1 MRCDL
6 GSKVELGRV
15 AEESSR
21 CQMENNDLR
30 LKVDTRATAGHMH
43 VYMLC
48 SAQCAPLVMQNMLKL
63 KLSVNFNL
71 LSVQDR
77 SGWRDL
83 KQHVSLCF
91 TTACAQL
98 QMKIFPLIS
107 SMITELT

>member
-43 VYMLC
+43 VYVLC
-48 SAQCAPLVMQNMLKL
+48 TLGDAK
-63 KLSVNFNL
+63 
-71 LSVQDR
+71 
-77 SGWRDL
+77 
-83 KQHVSLCF
+83 HVKVKVVC
-91 TTACAQL
+91 QL
-98 QMKIFPLIS
+98 
-107 SMITELT
+107 